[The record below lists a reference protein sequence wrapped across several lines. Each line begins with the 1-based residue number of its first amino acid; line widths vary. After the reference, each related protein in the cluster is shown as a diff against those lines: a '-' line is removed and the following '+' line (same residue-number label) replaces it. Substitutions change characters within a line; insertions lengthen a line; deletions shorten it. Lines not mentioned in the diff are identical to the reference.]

1 MIRETNHFCWQ
12 KWQWTVANEWSSVIF
27 NDETKIMIGNNNRIY
42 VWIKV
47 TRDQSAFV
55 SAVTERQHV
64 LHMYVFGDASSSMEW
79 VIKGNMNSDKFIDV
93 SLASS
98 S

>member
-12 KWQWTVANEWSSVIF
+12 KWQWTMANEWSSVIF

-55 SAVTERQHV
+55 SAVTERQH
-64 LHMYVFGDASSSMEW
+64 MYVFGDASSSLEW